1 MSPLHLAFKYS
12 NDDLANLLIDK
23 SNSNAL
29 IFSSTDTMPLHIAC
43 KQKKD
48 NHNLIVKVLTKLKTN
63 LSSGDFTDLVNK
75 MDTSKSSILQISI
88 ENNHLETVDCLLKE
102 FSTQIKLEDKNGN
115 MPIHYA
121 AKYCTGD
128 MLKVLIK
135 HDAFSN
141 KPNSNQENP
150 LHISAANNRY
160 KFIREY
166 LTYESDLIENQE
178 VKDYVSSVKGLN
190 RAGNTPLFVSLI
202 NGHIKCTE
210 ALIACDYIDLDAK
223 DPHGNSIYHICATHN
238 NFEAM
243 RILLTKKDY
252 KFVEPLFIKNNKEEN
267 VLHTACT
274 HGHLEIIK
282 LAITRL
288 NDSYSS
294 MESYLTSK
302 NKEGKT
308 CFHIACSKGFFN
320 IAEYFLKDLNL
331 NYLIE
336 QTDSLANTP
345 LHLASS
351 NGNLGIVNLLL
362 EHDAQLNVKNK
373 DGNTALELSC
383 RLGFFEISKILISK
397 YSIIQSH
404 EVEKKS
410 EYPLHIA
417 CHEGAYELVELLLE
431 KGAVIDILTDENKN
445 CLDIAINRGHREV
458 IKVLLKDKNW
468 DKLINVNSGDRI
480 DHKINII
487 NVAFR
492 DHISQF
498 AAKKENPQ
506 LVAMFENKLWESFKL
521 VLDNCKNG
529 SEFNF
534 KKLDPECKNLQKHPL
549 MLMARSGQES
559 LLKHE
564 TTEQLLKL
572 KWRFIPR
579 FAFYS
584 NIFFYLLFLILFAL
598 YTTELSNYASD
609 KSIREDQIAFESNL
623 SSFIL
628 VCISINLV
636 KKFLQVILVD
646 RFSFFVSIQNWA
658 EVGTFVMAF
667 VAIVTDSL
675 VLKLNLCSIAV
686 LSSFIVFSFLI
697 QKLKVFGLYV
707 LAFRRTIQN
716 SAKFFP
722 IFFLIYIGFNLSYR
736 VRTNF
741 GVEFFNTTT
750 GLTLIRTLSMALGE
764 LDSDSM
770 GLDFDTI
777 DSALFLNYVIYFM
790 FIGLMCIITFNLF
803 VGKLFLIQNL
813 KISPCS
819 TRI

>member
-1 MSPLHLAFKYS
+1 MSPLHLAFKYA
-12 NDDLANLLIDK
+12 NDDLANLVIDK
-23 SNSNAL
+23 SNSNVL
-29 IFSSTDTMPLHIAC
+29 TFSSNDTLPLHIAC

-48 NHNLIVKVLTKLKTN
+48 NHTLVKKVLTKLTSS
-63 LSSGDFTDLVNK
+63 LSTSEFSDILNK
-75 MDTSKSSILQISI
+75 MDNSKNSILKISI
-88 ENNHLETVDCLLKE
+88 ENNHLETVESLLKE
-102 FSTQIKLEDKNGN
+102 FATQLKLEDNNGN
-115 MPIHYA
+115 LPIHYA

-135 HDAFSN
+135 YDAFSN
-141 KPNSNQENP
+141 KQNSNLDNP

-166 LTYESDLIENQE
+166 LAHESYLIEKLE
-178 VKDYVSSVKGLN
+178 TKDYVSSVKGLN

-202 NGHIKCTE
+202 NGHVKCTE
-210 ALIACDYIDLDAK
+210 ALIGSDYIDLDAK
-223 DPHGNSIYHICATHN
+223 DSHGNSIYHICAENN

-252 KFVEPLFIKNNKEEN
+252 KFVEPLFIKNNKEDN

-274 HGHLEIIK
+274 NGNLEIIK

-308 CFHIACSKGFFN
+308 CFHIACLKGFFN
-320 IAEYFLKDLNL
+320 IAEYLLKDLNMI
-331 NYLIE
+331 YLIE
-336 QTDSLANTP
+336 QTDSLGDTP
-345 LHLASS
+345 LHLASA
-351 NGNLGIVNLLL
+351 NGHLSIVNLLL
-362 EHDAQLNVKNK
+362 EHEAQLNTKNRN
-373 DGNTALELSC
+373 GSTALELSC
-383 RLGFFEISKILISK
+383 RLGYFEISKILISK
-397 YSIIQSH
+397 YSVMQNH

-417 CHEGAYELVELLLE
+417 CHEGAYELVDLLLA
-431 KGAVIDILTDENKN
+431 KGAVIDILTEENKN
-445 CLDIAINRGHREV
+445 CLDIAISRGHREV

-468 DKLINVNSGDRI
+468 EKLINVNSGDRI
-480 DHKINII
+480 DHKINIL
-487 NVAFR
+487 NVGFKNQIA
-492 DHISQF
+492 QF
-498 AAKKENPQ
+498 TAKKENPQ

-521 VLDNCKNG
+521 VLDNCKKG

-534 KKLDPECKNLQKHPL
+534 KKLDPPCKNLQKHPL

-584 NIFFYLLFLILFAL
+584 NILLYLLFLILFAL
-598 YTTELSNYASD
+598 YTTQLSNYASD
-609 KSIREDQIAFESNL
+609 KKIRESQTTFESNL
-623 SSFIL
+623 SFIIL
-628 VCISINLV
+628 VSIAINLV
-636 KKFLQVILVD
+636 KKLLQVILVD
-646 RFSFFVSIQNWA
+646 RFSFFVSLQNWA
-658 EVGTFVMAF
+658 EVGTFLMAF
-667 VAIVTDSL
+667 WAIVADSL
-675 VLKLNLCSIAV
+675 ALKLNLCSIAV

-764 LDSDSM
+764 LESDSM

-777 DSALFLNYVIYFM
+777 DSALYLNYLIYFM

-803 VGKLFLIQNL
+803 VGKYNFSLN
-813 KISPCS
+813 
-819 TRI
+819 